1 LLAARCRAS
10 VVVGPIAGRAE
21 AVHDAHEPPQTNC
34 TCGVYAAKT
43 FHDLCSVG
51 YAKCGIHGEVYLWG
65 TVVEHEL
72 GWRAQFAYPKT
83 LFLLPDLIPSDT
95 KEMESRL
102 EALAAYGTD
111 IFIVGHGQS
120 IPLCRKGSGFDAAGL
135 DYLIGKRTQYY
146 ARRQR
151 DRTLMRGDRVA
162 VLGRGIAVVEH
173 ADDTEVHALLS
184 NRSVLR
190 MRRDDIV
197 WNQQNVRWETEVVA
211 PNGV

>member
-1 LLAARCRAS
+1 
-10 VVVGPIAGRAE
+10 
-21 AVHDAHEPPQTNC
+21 
-34 TCGVYAAKT
+34 
-43 FHDLCSVG
+43 VG